1 MAKITPIDIIK
12 GISGKFGGG
21 NSKEYFA
28 TSKSSYNIYFAKR
41 VNDFQGPATQKQLE
55 IRDCFKRK
63 QKAVA
68 DWLRAN
74 RPANGRPATQD
85 YSIALFLKNRYK
97 FSSINQV
104 IYKYLNE
111 DLQVVFPNT
120 IDSDNGEAPEP
131 APSQPGNKSQGVNVN
146 NIHAPA

>member
-28 TSKSSYNIYFAKR
+28 TNKSSYNIHFAKR
-41 VNDFQGPATQKQLE
+41 VNEFQGPATVKQQE
-55 IRDCFKRK
+55 VCACFKSK

-74 RPANGRPATQD
+74 RPANGRPATAD
-85 YSIALFLKNRYK
+85 YSVALYLKNRYK
-97 FSSINQV
+97 FSGINQV

-111 DLQVVFPNT
+111 DLQVVLPNT
-120 IDSDNGEAPEP
+120 IVSDNGEAPCSL
-131 APSQPGNKSQGVNVN
+131 AAWQ
-146 NIHAPA
+146 

>member
-28 TSKSSYNIYFAKR
+28 TNNSSYNIHFAKR
-41 VNDFQGPATQKQLE
+41 VNEFQGPATVKQQE
-55 IRDCFKRK
+55 VCARFKSK

-74 RPANGRPATQD
+74 RPANGRLATAD
-85 YSIALFLKNRYK
+85 YSVALYLKNRYK

-111 DLQVVFPNT
+111 DLQVVLPTRSTPTTAKPQNLLPRSLA
-120 IDSDNGEAPEP
+120 ISPKALM
-131 APSQPGNKSQGVNVN
+131 
-146 NIHAPA
+146 

>member
-28 TSKSSYNIYFAKR
+28 TNKTIYNIYFAKR
-41 VNDFQGPATQKQLE
+41 VNEFQGPATQKQLE

-74 RPANGRPATQD
+74 RPVSGRPATEA
-85 YSIALFLKNRYK
+85 YRVALALKYRYK

-104 IYKYLNE
+104 IYKYLND
-111 DLQVVFPNT
+111 DLQVVLPNT
-120 IDSDNGEAPEP
+120 IVSDNGEAPCFL
-131 APSQPGNKSQGVNVN
+131 A
-146 NIHAPA
+146 A

>member
-28 TSKSSYNIYFAKR
+28 TNKSSYNIHFAKR
-41 VNDFQGPATQKQLE
+41 VNEFQGPATEKQKE
-55 IRDCFKRK
+55 VRARFKRK
-63 QKAVA
+63 QKAVT

-74 RPANGRPATQD
+74 RPVNGRPATEA
-85 YSIALFLKNRYK
+85 YRVALVLKYRYK

-111 DLQVVFPNT
+111 DLQVVLPNNIFT
-120 IDSDNGEAPEP
+120 NNGEAPEP
-131 APSQPGNKSQGVNVN
+131 APSLPGNKPQGGNLN
-146 NIHAPA
+146 NIHAPT